1 MRERLASLG
10 VPCPRN
16 AVVSDVAGVEEFGF
30 PAVLKTT
37 RGGYDGK
44 GVWVVRS
51 AEDCAEAFETAARTG
66 VRILAA
72 ELVDFRRELS
82 ALVAR
87 SPNGQAAAYPIV
99 ASTQKDGPSHAVTPP
114 PPTPPPD

>member
-66 VRILAA
+66 VRILAE
-72 ELVDFRRELS
+72 ELVDFRRGLS
-82 ALVAR
+82 APGACPPSR
-87 SPNGQAAAYPIV
+87 QPPASPPLAPRQNAAVRRA
-99 ASTQKDGPSHAVTPP
+99 ASAP
-114 PPTPPPD
+114 